1 MTYAFHLGVV
11 ADEISDDP
19 ERAFPAAREL
29 GLHEVELQRIWG
41 KSVADLTAPEIE
53 RVRNLLARLGLR
65 VSMIGTAFLKACR
78 VDLIPGGDFAASADF
93 ARHMEL
99 LRGALVAAKAFD
111 CRLVRTFSFRWA
123 HMVGLGNPSPR
134 LPRGGEIPPRAL
146 DLIRKGL
153 RIAARVA
160 RREGLTLGL
169 ENVRSCYANTGEN
182 ARVIIDAVNSPALK
196 AVWDPA
202 NSFVSGGVD
211 YPDGYEAIR
220 PHMAHVHFKDARVRD
235 EATGLT
241 SWECIG
247 SGQVHLREELA
258 AFARDGYAG
267 VVSVETHWQ
276 PEDGSNGTARTAAG
290 LKRLLRQRRRDSSP
304 LRERTKVRVVVT
316 LTINGS
322 RRAWTM
328 HDKWK

>member
-19 ERAFPAAREL
+19 EQAFPAAREL
-29 GLHEVELQRIWG
+29 GLHEVELQQVWG
-41 KSVADLTAPEIE
+41 KSVADLSASVME
-53 RVRNLLARLGLR
+53 RVRDLLARFGLR

-78 VDLIPGGDFAASADF
+78 LDLIPGGEFAASADF
-93 ARHMEL
+93 AAHMEL
-99 LRGALVAAKAFD
+99 LLRAAVAAQAFD
-111 CRLVRTFSFRWA
+111 CPLVRTFSFRWP

-134 LPRGGEIPPRAL
+134 LARGGEIPPRAL

-160 RREGLTLGL
+160 AREGLTLGL

-182 ARVIIDAVNSPALK
+182 ARAIIDAVNSPALK

-202 NSFVSGGVD
+202 NSFVSGGAD

-220 PHMAHVHFKDARVRD
+220 PHIAHVHIKDARVRD

-247 SGQVHLREELA
+247 EGQVRLREELV

-276 PEDGSNGTARTAAG
+276 PEDGCNGTARTVAG
-290 LKRLLRQRRRDSSP
+290 LERLLRAVH
-304 LRERTKVRVVVT
+304 VR
-316 LTINGS
+316 
-322 RRAWTM
+322 
-328 HDKWK
+328 